1 MDSMSRSTPAPLSPP
16 ISYAKPYSG
25 NTVPLTR
32 EKLKQGTAFIFPLIP
47 ALGKPPARVV
57 AFPRLKKWALSKVT
71 HSSRSTWKISEPLCF
86 VLFCFPILSF
96 LLFFRFLS
104 WNSLRKKN
112 SSLHHLHPCDC
123 WSRELA
129 VDRGLAGN
137 NKTTLLI
144 TLTVAQVRLYWTYI
158 PQFLFIII

>member
-1 MDSMSRSTPAPLSPP
+1 MDSMSRSSACPLSPP

-47 ALGKPPARVV
+47 ALGKPPVRVV

-104 WNSLRKKN
+104 WNSLRKKILRYTIFIPVTAGAGDWQWTGVLLAIIKAPCWLL
-112 SSLHHLHPCDC
+112 SL
-123 WSRELA
+123 
-129 VDRGLAGN
+129 
-137 NKTTLLI
+137 LLKLDY
-144 TLTVAQVRLYWTYI
+144 TEPT
-158 PQFLFIII
+158 FHSFFS